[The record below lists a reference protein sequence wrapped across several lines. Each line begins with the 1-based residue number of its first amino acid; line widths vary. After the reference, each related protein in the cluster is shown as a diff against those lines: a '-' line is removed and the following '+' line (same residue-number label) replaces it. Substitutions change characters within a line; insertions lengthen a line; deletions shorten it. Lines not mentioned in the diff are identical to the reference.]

1 MIGPFLNVA
10 SISLRGSKVL
20 KQVALAHK
28 REVGQSTKSNT
39 RMTRIEKNHLCSI
52 KHVSV
57 INTIL
62 ASILLS
68 NINGDLWVKPG
79 AATPTRKLDKLCS
92 PFTKHLAFEET
103 FDLQSNLGLARMS
116 LSDLTVSAWCN

>member
-1 MIGPFLNVA
+1 MIAVIGPCLNVA

-39 RMTRIEKNHLCSI
+39 RMTRIEKNHFCSI

-62 ASILLS
+62 ASILLF
-68 NINGDLWVKPG
+68 NINGDLWVKPVKPG
-79 AATPTRKLDKLCS
+79 ATNGLKLD
-92 PFTKHLAFEET
+92 
-103 FDLQSNLGLARMS
+103 NLDGLGKARLDS
-116 LSDLTVSAWCN
+116 LSKGTISEHLGR

>member
-1 MIGPFLNVA
+1 MIAVIGPFLNVA

-79 AATPTRKLDKLCS
+79 ATNGLKLD
-92 PFTKHLAFEET
+92 
-103 FDLQSNLGLARMS
+103 NLDGLGKARLDS
-116 LSDLTVSAWCN
+116 LSKGTISQHLGR